1 MAKRRGKIRLGSLS
15 PLPKRSDAQNEKL
28 TENHQEKLVRIQQAY
43 LFTGERAVVVFEGMD
58 AAGKG
63 GTIRRIA
70 WAMDPRSLKVW
81 PIGAPNEIERRQH
94 YLQRFWSRLPERTQ
108 ISVFD
113 RSWYGRVLV
122 ERVEG
127 FAKPADWKRAY
138 SEINDFEEQ
147 LVDDG
152 IRVVKF
158 FLHVSKDEQL
168 RRLEERLRN
177 PLKRWKLSYEDFRN
191 REHWKDYVDAAEEMF
206 DRTSTS
212 VAPWHVITSND
223 KPAARVA
230 VLEILAQ
237 RLAIGLDLS
246 DPPLDAKVLKAAAH
260 ILGKE
265 AVKGGRQKTKG
276 KNRDKGPD
284 KGQRKAHGRA
294 SAKSGAKSLGRAKP
308 SGRQGAKAGA
318 ATPP

>member
-1 MAKRRGKIRLGSLS
+1 MATARSKIKLGALPS
-15 PLPKRSDAQNEKL
+15 LPKRTEAQNEKL
-28 TENHQEKLVRIQQAY
+28 TETHQEKLVRIQQAY

-122 ERVEG
+122 ERVEDL
-127 FAKPADWKRAY
+127 AKPAEWKRAY
-138 SEINDFEEQ
+138 GEINDFEQQ

-168 RRLEERLRN
+168 RRLEDRLRN

-191 REHWKDYVDAAEEMF
+191 RDKWKEYVEAAEEMF
-206 DRTSTS
+206 ARTSTS
-212 VAPWHVITSND
+212 AAPWHVITSND
-223 KPAARVA
+223 KAAARVQ
-230 VLEILAQ
+230 VLSILAQ

-246 DPPLDAKVLKAAAH
+246 DPPLDARVLKAAAQL
-260 ILGKE
+260 LGKE
-265 AVKGGRQKTKG
+265 AVKTGRSGGRVAGKG
-276 KNRDKGPD
+276 RPAKRRRVK
-284 KGQRKAHGRA
+284 R
-294 SAKSGAKSLGRAKP
+294 SAP
-308 SGRQGAKAGA
+308 
-318 ATPP
+318 TPP

>member
-1 MAKRRGKIRLGSLS
+1 MAKTRGKIRLGSLAR
-15 PLPKRSDAQNEKL
+15 LPKRTEAQNEKL
-28 TENHQEKLVRIQQAY
+28 TESFQEKLVRIQQAY

-94 YLQRFWSRLPERTQ
+94 YLQRFWHRMPERTQ
-108 ISVFD
+108 ICVFD

-127 FAKPADWKRAY
+127 FAKPAEWKRAY
-138 SEINDFEEQ
+138 AEINDFEEQ

-158 FLHVSKDEQL
+158 FLHVSKEEQL

-191 REHWKDYVDAAEEMF
+191 RDKWKDYVEASEEMF
-206 DRTSTS
+206 ARTSTS
-212 VAPWHVITSND
+212 VAPWHVITSDD
-223 KPAARVA
+223 KPAARA
-230 VLEILAQ
+230 EVLGIVAQ
-237 RLAIGLDLS
+237 RLSVGLDLS
-246 DPPLDAKVLKAAAH
+246 DPPLDARVLKAAAQ

-265 AVKGGRQKTKG
+265 AVRGGRPHRGKG
-276 KNRDKGPD
+276 KGHKADDAAPRKG
-284 KGQRKAHGRA
+284 H
-294 SAKSGAKSLGRAKP
+294 SAR
-308 SGRQGAKAGA
+308 RTAKAA
-318 ATPP
+318 PATPP